1 MKQTGQIVQS
11 EVLQSSGDCSS
22 LSFSFLDA
30 HCFLEEHSDGF
41 IFCEQEF
48 FLHTLFASSEKV
60 AVSVRKTV
68 NGISSM
74 NASDLINWVA

>member
-22 LSFSFLDA
+22 LSFLDV

-41 IFCEQEF
+41 IFWEQEF
-48 FLHTLFASSEKV
+48 FLHTLFASSGKV